1 VETKQEIRIKKKV
14 IFDQREVGGMKL
26 IKAIR
31 PNQKKM
37 EK

>member
-14 IFDQREVGGMKL
+14 ILDHKEVGAIKLMKAT
-26 IKAIR
+26 K
-31 PNQKKM
+31 PNQNII